1 MRLIPSITA
10 STLFITGQRDTVTH
24 PHVQSLPFQR
34 GLAARGVPTQHL
46 SLPGEGH
53 TITSERSRYFITLR
67 TLHWAHAHWGTY
79 EAGCALYEMSTDGSG
94 RPVTTEAPP
103 EDSTTTERLVSSSA
117 TIAGAQTALVLGLLL
132 AVAR

>member
-46 SLPGEGH
+46 SL
-53 TITSERSRYFITLR
+53 
-67 TLHWAHAHWGTY
+67 
-79 EAGCALYEMSTDGSG
+79 M
-94 RPVTTEAPP
+94 RPHMFPP
-103 EDSTTTERLVSSSA
+103 AKDEVDKYNLDK
-117 TIAGAQTALVLGLLL
+117 
-132 AVAR
+132 